1 MQLPTDEGSVAYANR
16 EVGVPL
22 SAICLYCSRG
32 YAAPYRTG
40 EVVSRGGTSL
50 HYRKPKRGNSG
61 ENALHRREVG
71 EDVFDT
77 KVTV

>member
-16 EVGVPL
+16 EVGMLLP
-22 SAICLYCSRG
+22 AICLYRSRG
-32 YAAPYRTG
+32 FATPYRTD
-40 EVVSRGGTSL
+40 EVVSQGGTSL

-61 ENALHRREVG
+61 ENAMHRREVG